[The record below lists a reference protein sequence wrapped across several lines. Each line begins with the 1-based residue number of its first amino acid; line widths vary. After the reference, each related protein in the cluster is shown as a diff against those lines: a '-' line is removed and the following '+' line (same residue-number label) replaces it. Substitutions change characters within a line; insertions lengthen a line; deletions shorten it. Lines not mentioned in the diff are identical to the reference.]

1 MVRVLGHVVRVL
13 GNVVWG
19 IRSRGQG
26 TVLGHEVRVLGNM
39 VRVKVQVVSV
49 PGQAVGQFSPWFY
62 LTHLFFFVFELS

>member
-1 MVRVLGHVVRVL
+1 MVRVLGHVVRVLRHVVRVLGHVVRVL

-49 PGQAVGQFSPWFY
+49 PAPNLAHGS
-62 LTHLFFFVFELS
+62 T